1 VDGQDIGV
9 EIHRVYSDADSFE
22 TPQATPVHQ
31 FRNQIDRMFQ
41 FGDHEVHLF
50 SRHECGNVVRSLC
63 SGDAVEALEFAFP
76 QVFENKQER
85 VESLV
90 LRGGS
95 YLVDRGQVREEAS
108 RVFRCRQIRAF
119 VVQKRLEAP

>member
-50 SRHECGNVVRSLC
+50 SRHECGNVVRSLRP
-63 SGDAVEALEFAFP
+63 GDAVKALEFAFP
-76 QVFENKQER
+76 QILENEEER

-95 YLVDRGQVREEAS
+95 YLVDRGQVREEAGG
-108 RVFRCRQIRAF
+108 VFRCREDWAF
-119 VVQKRLEAP
+119 VLQKRLEAP